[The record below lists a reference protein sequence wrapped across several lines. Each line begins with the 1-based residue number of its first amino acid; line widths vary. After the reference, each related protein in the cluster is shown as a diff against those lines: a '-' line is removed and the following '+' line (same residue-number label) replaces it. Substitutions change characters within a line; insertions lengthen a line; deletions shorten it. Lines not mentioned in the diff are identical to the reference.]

1 MQKKLGTVKDLPK
14 YDVASLFVPFMFTGL
29 HSHSFQE
36 NQDKPI
42 QDFSFY
48 RCYHMAVKHKRL
60 LKLLDKN
67 CTLVLLPVQV
77 PEIDTENYMGAKNYK
92 QESG

>member
-1 MQKKLGTVKDLPK
+1 MQKKLGTVKDDPK

-42 QDFSFY
+42 QDFSS
-48 RCYHMAVKHKRL
+48 
-60 LKLLDKN
+60 
-67 CTLVLLPVQV
+67 T
-77 PEIDTENYMGAKNYK
+77 GATIWL
-92 QESG
+92 

>member
-1 MQKKLGTVKDLPK
+1 MQKKLGTVKDDPK

-42 QDFSFY
+42 QDFSS
-48 RCYHMAVKHKRL
+48 
-60 LKLLDKN
+60 
-67 CTLVLLPVQV
+67 T
-77 PEIDTENYMGAKNYK
+77 GATIWLWNMEDY
-92 QESG
+92 